1 MAQISKEVLIHNW
14 TREVSITDG
23 SKILDPGTN
32 KSASNFDEPFTFYTV
47 NNISVIREGSFD
59 QNITEDNLLHRAS
72 SALPRRWS
80 TAGVDTMHLLHLHVY
95 PLPFESVEFEPF
107 LHNLI
112 LTYRLMII
120 ANGILGWCV
129 DFFRLRTWNE
139 WKRSEAEWVFFILS
153 LRSYMPRRNLQWS
166 L

>member
-59 QNITEDNLLHRAS
+59 QNIAEDNLLHQAP
-72 SALPRRWS
+72 SALPIRS
-80 TAGVDTMHLLHLHVY
+80 TAGIDTMHLLHLQVY
-95 PLPFESVEFEPF
+95 PLPLKSVEFEPF

-112 LTYRLMII
+112 STYRLMII
-120 ANGILGWCV
+120 ANGILG
-129 DFFRLRTWNE
+129 
-139 WKRSEAEWVFFILS
+139 
-153 LRSYMPRRNLQWS
+153 
-166 L
+166 

>member
-1 MAQISKEVLIHNW
+1 MDADFQGGFDTQLDQGGFDYRWIQ
-14 TREVSITDG
+14 
-23 SKILDPGTN
+23 DPGSRN
-32 KSASNFDEPFTFYTV
+32 QQICIKFWWTFHILHSEQY
-47 NNISVIREGSFD
+47 FCD
-59 QNITEDNLLHRAS
+59 QRGFIWS
-72 SALPRRWS
+72 KYRRGQS
-80 TAGVDTMHLLHLHVY
+80 TAPSTERSANKIYCRYWYTHLLHLQVY
-95 PLPFESVEFEPF
+95 PLALKSVEFEPF

-112 LTYRLMII
+112 STYRLMTI

-129 DFFRLRTWNE
+129 DFFWLRTWNE